1 MSKETTNEKRRAN
14 RGQRKEKEQSKV
26 AVNLCMDGRARGNKS
41 KKRIKLFV
49 NYVLAISHS

>member
-1 MSKETTNEKRRAN
+1 MSEETTNEKRRAN